1 MNLGFDDCKVNI
13 HVLVAPLMKV
23 LHFLSCVLEFSVDYT
38 SDVIDWPL
46 HNVEIKLAFVRMY
59 YHVGSDYA

>member
-38 SDVIDWPL
+38 SDVID
-46 HNVEIKLAFVRMY
+46 
-59 YHVGSDYA
+59 